1 MALTINGKRTGEAA
15 QIDRQM
21 AQFERTEAIRL
32 AMLDLADALTELK
45 QEDPEWESW
54 YDDNENIPEEICWES
69 RSQVDD
75 IIRRIRDRIVQVT
88 A

>member
-1 MALTINGKRTGEAA
+1 MALTINGKRTGAAA

-21 AQFERTEAIRL
+21 AQFERQAAIRL
-32 AMLDLADALTELK
+32 AKLDFADALTELK

-54 YDDNENIPEEICWES
+54 YDSNCHIPDVIHWVD